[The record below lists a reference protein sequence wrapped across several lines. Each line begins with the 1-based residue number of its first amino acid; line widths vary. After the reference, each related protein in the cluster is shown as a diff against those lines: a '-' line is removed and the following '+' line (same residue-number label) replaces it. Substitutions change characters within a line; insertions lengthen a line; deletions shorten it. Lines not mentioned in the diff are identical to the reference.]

1 MKLIKKH
8 YPALLSLALLTVFF
22 SLCWAF
28 KTFYFIYELELNP
41 HKKLILLSSGG
52 LGTAVT
58 GLIVFRKKRV
68 QTVLAFIVYLLLSF
82 LLYADVLYE
91 RYYDAILNFQLV
103 QQANQLGDVK
113 DSIASLVYVS
123 DIFYWIDIPAIL
135 LALYV
140 FSRKE
145 RNLRNPLIGSAMFAA
160 GTAFILFAAFYPLK
174 DTFSDQY
181 KVSLTGILPA
191 HIYDLSSTYHNL
203 AAAKEITAEE
213 KTELEILKDYFIGKQ
228 DLLKSSPYFGKFKG
242 KNIIMVQAES
252 LNDFPIGLKVNGE
265 EITPHLN
272 ELISTSHYYPN
283 IYLQIGRGNT
293 SDAEFAANNSLY
305 PIADL
310 GVYKTYPKN
319 NFLSLPQVLK
329 KEGYATSAAHGNSP
343 EFWNRRLSYPNQG
356 FDNFYSTEHLKI
368 NEDEVIGMGV
378 SDRSMFK
385 QMIDIYKE
393 EEKPFYSFIVSLTN
407 HRPFDLPGKYQS
419 LDLPAEFTDTLTG
432 NYLQATHYF
441 DQSIGYFIEKL
452 KEEHIWDDSI
462 FVVYGDHY
470 GPIPKDKDEIDQ
482 LLGINFNQKE
492 QFNVPMII
500 HHPGQTAAVKNEIIG
515 SQLDI
520 FPTLAS
526 LIGTEQPLAHLG
538 ASLDI
543 KKEGFAG
550 FAYET
555 TPYSY
560 YSGPYDYAASHN
572 GVFQDGIC
580 TDNKTGEKVSVNAC
594 KKTYDQL
601 VKDVQLS
608 EFLLKNNLIG
618 ELFQ

>member
-8 YPALLSLALLTVFF
+8 YPALLSLALLTGFF

-41 HKKLILLSSGG
+41 HKKLILLSSCG
-52 LGTAVT
+52 LGFAVS
-58 GLIVFRKKRV
+58 GLMYFSRKRV
-68 QTVLAFIVYLLLSF
+68 QGFLVFIVYLLLSF

-91 RYYDAILNFQLV
+91 RYYDAILHIQLL

-123 DIFYWIDIPAIL
+123 DIWYWIDIPAAL

-145 RNLRNPLIGSAMFAA
+145 RNLRSPFIGSAMFAA
-160 GTAFILFAAFYPLK
+160 GAAFILFAAFYPLK

-191 HIYDLSSTYHNL
+191 HLYDLSRTYHNH

-213 KTELEILKDYFIGKQ
+213 KTELEILKNYFKGKQ
-228 DLLKSSPYFGKFKG
+228 ELLKSSPYYGKFKG
-242 KNIIMVQAES
+242 KNIIVVQAES

-272 ELISTSHYYPN
+272 ELISISHYYPN

-305 PIADL
+305 PIADM

-319 NFLSLPQVLK
+319 NFISLPQVLK

-343 EFWNRRLSYPNQG
+343 EFWNRRLAYPSQG
-356 FDNFYSTEHLKI
+356 FNNFYSTEHLKI
-368 NEDEVIGMGV
+368 SEDEVIGMGV

-419 LDLPAEFTDTLTG
+419 LDLPAEFSDTLTG

-452 KEEHIWDDSI
+452 KEEQIWDDTI

-482 LLGINFNQKE
+482 LLGVNFNQKE

-500 HHPGQTAAVKNEIIG
+500 HHPGQTTAVKNEVIG

-526 LIGTEQPLAHLG
+526 LIGTEKPLAYLG

-572 GVFQDGIC
+572 GVFEDGIC
-580 TDNKTGEKVSVNAC
+580 TDTKTGEKVSVNAC
-594 KKTYDQL
+594 KKTYEQL

>member
-58 GLIVFRKKRV
+58 GFIFFRKKRV
-68 QTVLAFIVYLLLSF
+68 QIVLAFIVYLLLSF

-123 DIFYWIDIPAIL
+123 DFFYWIDIPAIL

-305 PIADL
+305 PIADM

-343 EFWNRRLSYPNQG
+343 EFWNRRLAYPNQG

-452 KEEHIWDDSI
+452 KEEHIWDESI

-618 ELFQ
+618 ELFK

>member
-8 YPALLSLALLTVFF
+8 YPALLSLALLTGFF

-41 HKKLILLSSGG
+41 HKKLILLSSCG
-52 LGTAVT
+52 LGFAVS
-58 GLIVFRKKRV
+58 GLIYFSRKRV
-68 QTVLAFIVYLLLSF
+68 QAVLAFIVYLLLSF

-91 RYYDAILNFQLV
+91 RYYDAILHIQLL

-123 DIFYWIDIPAIL
+123 DIWYWIDIPSAL
-135 LALYV
+135 LVLYV

-145 RNLRNPLIGSAMFAA
+145 RNLRNPFIGSAMFAA
-160 GTAFILFAAFYPLK
+160 GAAFILFAALYPLK

-191 HIYDLSSTYHNL
+191 HIYDLSRTYHNH

-213 KTELEILKDYFIGKQ
+213 KTELEILKDYFKGKQ
-228 DLLKSSPYFGKFKG
+228 ELLKSSPYYGKFKG
-242 KNIIMVQAES
+242 KNIIVVQAES
-252 LNDFPIGLKVNGE
+252 LNDFPIGLKVNDA

-305 PIADL
+305 PIADM

-329 KEGYATSAAHGNSP
+329 KEGYTTSAAHGNSP
-343 EFWNRRLSYPNQG
+343 EFWNRRLAYPNQG

-368 NEDEVIGMGV
+368 KEDEVIGMGV

-419 LDLPAEFTDTLTG
+419 LDLPAEFSDTLTG

-441 DQSIGYFIEKL
+441 DQSIGYFIEEL
-452 KEEHIWDDSI
+452 KEEQIWDDTI

-482 LLGINFNQKE
+482 LLGVNFNQKE

-500 HHPGQTAAVKNEIIG
+500 HHPGQTTAVKNEVIG

-526 LIGTEQPLAHLG
+526 LIGTEQPIAHLG

>member
-58 GLIVFRKKRV
+58 GFIFFRKKRV
-68 QTVLAFIVYLLLSF
+68 QIVLAFIVYLLLSF

-213 KTELEILKDYFIGKQ
+213 KTELEILKDYFTGKQ

-343 EFWNRRLSYPNQG
+343 EFWNRRLAYPNQG

-608 EFLLKNNLIG
+608 EFLLKNNLVG
-618 ELFQ
+618 ELFK

>member
-8 YPALLSLALLTVFF
+8 YPALLSLALLTFFF

-41 HKKLILLSSGG
+41 HKKLILVSSGG

-191 HIYDLSSTYHNL
+191 HIYDLSRTYHNL

-213 KTELEILKDYFIGKQ
+213 KTELEILKDYFNGKQ
-228 DLLKSSPYFGKFKG
+228 DLLKSSPYFGKLKG
-242 KNIIMVQAES
+242 KNIIVVQAES
-252 LNDFPIGLKVNGE
+252 LNDFPIGLEVNGE

-305 PIADL
+305 PIADM

-343 EFWNRRLSYPNQG
+343 EFWNRRLAYPNQG

-601 VKDVQLS
+601 IKDVQLS

-618 ELFQ
+618 ELFK

>member
-1 MKLIKKH
+1 MKLIKKL
-8 YPALLSLALLTVFF
+8 YPALLSLALLAGFF

-41 HKKLILLSSGG
+41 HKKLILLSSCG
-52 LGTAVT
+52 LGSVLA
-58 GLIVFRKKRV
+58 GLLFFSKKRI
-68 QTVLAFIVYLLLSF
+68 QTALAFIVYLLLSF

-91 RYYDAILNFQLV
+91 RYYDAILHIQLL

-123 DIFYWIDIPAIL
+123 DIWYWIDIPAAL
-135 LALYV
+135 LFLYV
-140 FSRKE
+140 FSRKA
-145 RNLRNPLIGSAMFAA
+145 RNDRHPFIGSAMFAA

-191 HIYDLSSTYHNL
+191 HIYDLSRTYYNQ
-203 AAAKEITAEE
+203 AAAKEVTAEE
-213 KTELEILKDYFIGKQ
+213 KTELEILEDYFKEKQ
-228 DLLKSSPYFGKFKG
+228 ELLKSSPYYGMFKG

-272 ELISTSHYYPN
+272 ELISVSHYYPN

-293 SDAEFAANNSLY
+293 SDAEFVANNSLY
-305 PIADL
+305 PIADM

-319 NFLSLPQVLK
+319 NFISLPQVLK
-329 KEGYATSAAHGNSP
+329 KDGYTANAAHGNSP
-343 EFWNRRLSYPNQG
+343 EFWNRRMAYPNQG
-356 FDNFYSTEHLKI
+356 FDNFYSTEHIKI
-368 NEDEVIGMGV
+368 EEDEVIGMGV
-378 SDRSMFK
+378 SDRSMFN

-393 EEKPFYSFIVSLTN
+393 EERPFYSFIVSLTN
-407 HRPFDLPGKYQS
+407 HRPFDLPDKYQS
-419 LDLPAEFTDTLTG
+419 LNLPAEFTDTLTG

-441 DQSIGYFIEKL
+441 DRAIGYFIEKL
-452 KEEHIWDDSI
+452 KEEKIWDDTI

-470 GPIPKDKDEIDQ
+470 GPIPKDKDEIQQ
-482 LLGINFNQKE
+482 LLSVSFDQKE
-492 QFNVPMII
+492 QFNVPLII
-500 HHPGQTAAVKNEIIG
+500 HHPGQTTAVKNEVIG
-515 SQLDI
+515 SQMDI
-520 FPTLAS
+520 SPTLAS
-526 LIGTEQPLAHLG
+526 LIGIEQPFAHLG
-538 ASLDI
+538 TSLDI

-560 YSGPYDYAASHN
+560 YSGQYDYAASHN
-572 GVFQDGIC
+572 GVFQDGFC
-580 TDNKTGEKVSVNAC
+580 TDNRTGEKVSVNAC
-594 KKTYDQL
+594 KKTHEQL
-601 VKDVQLS
+601 VKEIQLS
-608 EFLLKNNLIG
+608 EFLLENNLIG
-618 ELFQ
+618 ELFK